1 MIRKVHISRLAVP
14 GGTGLLS
21 GSLPLRRF
29 SSRLS
34 RSFMAFRPAG
44 VAAIYSHRT
53 EMEGVPVA
61 SLFDCTDL
69 PDYASYP
76 PDQCPFCRQGK
87 PLDAVVNSFG
97 YSTVSEE

>member
-34 RSFMAFRPAG
+34 RSFMAFKPARG
-44 VAAIYSHRT
+44 GRHAKTKEISDKIHGDRLISRMVRR
-53 EMEGVPVA
+53 
-61 SLFDCTDL
+61 DL
-69 PDYASYP
+69 WKKKTGSEAGSSG
-76 PDQCPFCRQGK
+76 R
-87 PLDAVVNSFG
+87 AVL
-97 YSTVSEE
+97 